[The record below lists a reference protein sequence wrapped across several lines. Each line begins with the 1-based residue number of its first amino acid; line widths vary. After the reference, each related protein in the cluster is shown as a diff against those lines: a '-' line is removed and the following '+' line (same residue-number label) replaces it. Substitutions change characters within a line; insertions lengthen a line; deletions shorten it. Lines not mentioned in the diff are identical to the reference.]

1 MTACFL
7 FSAAGTESSR
17 FNYFRNFADP
27 GTAPCAE
34 KMGRRQS
41 STTAMA
47 ASVDLKCRNL
57 SSAGFYMILLTF
69 HLFSKF
75 WFDPLRPR

>member
-41 STTAMA
+41 SPTAAA
-47 ASVDLKCRNL
+47 ASVDFKCRNL
-57 SSAGFYMILLTF
+57 SSADFVNMSP
-69 HLFSKF
+69 LFQVF
-75 WFDPLRPR
+75 I